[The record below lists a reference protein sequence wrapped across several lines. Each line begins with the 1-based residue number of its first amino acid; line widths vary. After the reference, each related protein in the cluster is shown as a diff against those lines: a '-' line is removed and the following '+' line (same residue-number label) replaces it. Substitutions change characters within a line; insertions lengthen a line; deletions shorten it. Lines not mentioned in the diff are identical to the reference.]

1 MSRHRLN
8 ESSSFIYDIRLRRR
22 ASIRNDAPIGDVDE
36 HYRSFAWIGDSDRY
50 SDDSD
55 ATATV
60 PLDDAMVP
68 LAETAIAPA
77 VAAGAYDAATI
88 PVVHD
93 SDAEDDEENE
103 DGEDWFSRDLAAL
116 EAGERGAE
124 DRFVFNASS
133 CTYGWVEKWAS
144 GEGSVKIWSGEE
156 GRYNSL
162 HTTWTLSKMP
172 VL

>member
-88 PVVHD
+88 PVSMTRMQRTMRRTRMARTGSRVILQPLRLE
-93 SDAEDDEENE
+93 SVGQRTALCSTLRAART
-103 DGEDWFSRDLAAL
+103 DGLKSGLPARVQLRSGPVRKAATT
-116 EAGERGAE
+116 AYTRRG
-124 DRFVFNASS
+124 
-133 CTYGWVEKWAS
+133 
-144 GEGSVKIWSGEE
+144 
-156 GRYNSL
+156 
-162 HTTWTLSKMP
+162 P
-172 VL
+172 